1 MCKTEKLKKGMVF
14 KCTKDFYMED
24 GELDYIKGKK
34 YLCEID
40 GCLTDEQGCETHQ
53 FCIGYSETL
62 LEQHFKRIK

>member
-1 MCKTEKLKKGMVF
+1 MG
-14 KCTKDFYMED
+14 D

-34 YLCEID
+34 YVCEID

-53 FCIGYSETL
+53 FSTGNSETL